1 MTKRPTQLSGSEKVV
16 VRRLVPATRAE
27 VYELWTDAE
36 RMPEWI
42 LDGGS
47 ATLDV
52 RPGGKF
58 HLDMHYEGK
67 SYPHDGEYLELRP
80 PEKLVFTWLSQSTNW
95 KPSIVTVELFEREG
109 QTEVV
114 LTHEG
119 LPDMKSAKDHEG
131 GWTEILGWLDRL
143 VVRRVRSSA

>member
-95 KPSIVTVELFEREG
+95 KPSIVTVELFERDG
-109 QTEVV
+109 QTEIV

-119 LPDMKSAKDHEG
+119 LPDLKSAMDHEA
-131 GWTEILGWLDRL
+131 GWTEILGWLSQL
-143 VVRRVRSSA
+143 VTRRVRSS